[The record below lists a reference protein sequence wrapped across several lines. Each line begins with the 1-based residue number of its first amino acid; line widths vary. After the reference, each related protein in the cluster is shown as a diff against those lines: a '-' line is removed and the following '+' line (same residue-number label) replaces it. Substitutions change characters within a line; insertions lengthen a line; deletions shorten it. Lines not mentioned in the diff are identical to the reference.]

1 MTVAIPEKQ
10 YFKIGEVSEILDVE
24 PYVLRYWES
33 EFKILKPTRT
43 RARQRLYHKK
53 DLELLLEIKHLLYDE
68 KFTIAGAKKR
78 LQEMKRQE
86 AAEKRAKKSTKVEKQ
101 KPPSVG
107 LEATAT
113 NSDDTQ
119 GAEKADYRD
128 LLRDI
133 KKELKELRAILE
145 G

>member
-1 MTVAIPEKQ
+1 MTIAIPEKQ

-78 LQEMKRQE
+78 LQEMKKQT
-86 AAEKRAKKSTKVEKQ
+86 AAEKKATRTTKTTRVREEAQAAPEKQ
-101 KPPSVG
+101 EIGVSSANQ
-107 LEATAT
+107 E
-113 NSDDTQ
+113 
-119 GAEKADYRD
+119 DYRD
-128 LLRDI
+128 ILLEI
-133 KKELKELRAILE
+133 KRELKELRNILE